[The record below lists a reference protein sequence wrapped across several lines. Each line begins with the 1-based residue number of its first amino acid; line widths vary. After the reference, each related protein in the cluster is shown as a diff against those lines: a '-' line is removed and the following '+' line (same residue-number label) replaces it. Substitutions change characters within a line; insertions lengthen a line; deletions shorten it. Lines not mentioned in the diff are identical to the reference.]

1 MSHQKVRTGFLLAG
15 LTNFCI
21 IIFSRGYS
29 NSLGAIDPHFDTTG
43 CLLITLWGAAYIS
56 IARDYARVPWLSIV
70 FGFEKL
76 LYLSRWVLFLA
87 RNPDFEAVWETD
99 PLASIFFGVYGFVDG
114 LYSLFFFYA
123 GFTSLKNQDT

>member
-1 MSHQKVRTGFLLAG
+1 
-15 LTNFCI
+15 
-21 IIFSRGYS
+21 
-29 NSLGAIDPHFDTTG
+29 
-43 CLLITLWGAAYIS
+43 
-56 IARDYARVPWLSIV
+56 

-76 LYLSRWVLFLA
+76 LYVSRWVLFLA